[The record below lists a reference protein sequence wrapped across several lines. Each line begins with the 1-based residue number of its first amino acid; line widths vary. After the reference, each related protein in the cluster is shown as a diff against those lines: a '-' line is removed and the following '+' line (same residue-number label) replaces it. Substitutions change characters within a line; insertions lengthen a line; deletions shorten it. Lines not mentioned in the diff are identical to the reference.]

1 MNVRTIGRKMD
12 PRNVILKLV
21 DGSMVKG
28 KINLYHDE
36 AVIQR
41 VSDIFTRIADPFLVV
56 FDATVEG
63 EAGKVLIVNKRNVV
77 WASPVDDSGPA
88 PATSARS

>member
-1 MNVRTIGRKMD
+1 ME
-12 PRNVILKLV
+12 PRNVLLKLT

-41 VSDIFTRIADPFLVV
+41 VSDIFTRIADPFIVV

-63 EAGKVLIVNKRNVV
+63 EAGKVMIVNKHNVI
-77 WASPVDDSGPA
+77 WASPQDD
-88 PATSARS
+88 